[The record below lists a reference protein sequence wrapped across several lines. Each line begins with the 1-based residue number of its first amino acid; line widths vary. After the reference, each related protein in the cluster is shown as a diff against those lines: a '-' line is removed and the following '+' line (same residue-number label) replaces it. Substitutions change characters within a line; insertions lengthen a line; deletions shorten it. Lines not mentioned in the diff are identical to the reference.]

1 MKRKHALAIGIGVVA
16 GLRPM
21 MALALVAWGLKRR
34 WIRPARSP
42 YGRIVYPR
50 ALRRIADCAISEL
63 IADKLPFTRSRLH
76 AAPLALRIASGA
88 ISGAAMNESAKKR
101 PVEGAAL
108 GGLGAFAGAIAGYS
122 VRQRFNR
129 RMPDFA
135 VALFEDALAFG
146 GGVIAV
152 ALAARLSKQFWRS
165 RRQL

>member
-42 YGRIVYPR
+42 YGRIVYPT

-101 PVEGAAL
+101 PVEGAVQGAAL

-135 VALFEDALAFG
+135 IALFEDALAFG
-146 GGVIAV
+146 GGMIAV

-165 RRQL
+165 